1 MLKNI
6 FNNFKG
12 ESEEEI
18 RNRVLKIADDV
29 DCGILSP
36 PMKARYA
43 LNELCNYLM
52 GDHYYYNTYRSF
64 VYCSRMTR
72 ENKNAILLYD
82 LERKYKRYK
91 PKNKIF
97 KYVKE
102 SEKAILDRISSLSGD
117 TEYEYMNMHS
127 IIDQKAISEICDHL
141 LGDDWYVVDPVT
153 NEQANTHIVYEIE
166 MKYKRVKY

>member
-6 FNNFKG
+6 FNIFKG

-29 DCGILSP
+29 DCGIYSP
-36 PMKARYA
+36 PMQAKYA
-43 LNELCNYLM
+43 LNELCCHLM
-52 GDHYYYNTYRSF
+52 GEDYYYNNYISNYPRLKL
-64 VYCSRMTR
+64 TR

-102 SEKAILDRISSLSGD
+102 SEKDIMDRINSLSSD
-117 TEYEYMNMHS
+117 TEYEYLNMHS
-127 IIDQKAISEICDHL
+127 ITDQKAINEICDHL
-141 LGDDWYVVDPVT
+141 LGDDWYVVDPLT
-153 NEQANTHIVYEIE
+153 TEQVNTIIVYEIE

>member
-29 DCGILSP
+29 DCGIYSP
-36 PMKARYA
+36 PMRAKYA

-52 GDHYYYNTYRSF
+52 GDNYYYNTYWPA
-64 VYCSRMTR
+64 YYTKITR
-72 ENKNAILLYD
+72 ENKNAILLFD
-82 LERKYKRYK
+82 LERKYRRYK

-102 SEKAILDRISSLSGD
+102 SEKDIQDRINSLSSD
-117 TEYEYMNMHS
+117 TEYEYLNMHS
-127 IIDQKAISEICDHL
+127 ITDQKAINEICDHL
-141 LGDDWYVVDPVT
+141 LGDDWYVVDPLT
-153 NEQANTHIVYEIE
+153 NEQVNTHIVYEIE
-166 MKYKRVKY
+166 MKYKRVK

>member
-29 DCGILSP
+29 DCGIYSP
-36 PMKARYA
+36 PMKAKYA
-43 LNELCNYLM
+43 LSELCNYLM
-52 GDHYYYNTYRSF
+52 GDNYYYNTYSPS
-64 VYCSRMTR
+64 YYTKITR

-102 SEKAILDRISSLSGD
+102 SEKDITDRINSLSDNTGD
-117 TEYEYMNMHS
+117 QSMNMNS
-127 IIDQKAISEICDHL
+127 ISDQKTLNEICDHL
-141 LGDDWYVVDPVT
+141 LGDNWYIVDPISAS
-153 NEQANTHIVYEIE
+153 QANSQIVYEIE
-166 MKYKRVKY
+166 KKYKRVK

>member
-6 FNNFKG
+6 FNYFKG

-29 DCGILSP
+29 DCGIYSP
-36 PMKARYA
+36 PMKAKYA
-43 LNELCNYLM
+43 LNELCYHLM
-52 GDHYYYNTYRSF
+52 GAHYYYTNYASNYPRLKL
-64 VYCSRMTR
+64 TR

-82 LERKYKRYK
+82 IETNYRRYK

-102 SEKAILDRISSLSGD
+102 SQKAIIDRINSLSSD
-117 TEYEYMNMHS
+117 PKYEYLYMHS
-127 IIDQKAISEICDHL
+127 VTDQKAINEICDHL
-141 LGDDWYVVDPVT
+141 LGEDWYVVDPLT
-153 NEQANTHIVYEIE
+153 TEQVNTIIVYEIE
-166 MKYKRVKY
+166 MEYKRVKY

>member
-6 FNNFKG
+6 FNNYKG

-29 DCGILSP
+29 DCGIYSP

-43 LNELCNYLM
+43 LNELCYYLM
-52 GDHYYYNTYRSF
+52 GEDYYYKNYRSF

-72 ENKNAILLYD
+72 ENKNALLLYD

-102 SEKAILDRISSLSGD
+102 SEKDIQDRINFLSDNTGD
-117 TEYEYMNMHS
+117 QSMNMNS
-127 IIDQKAISEICDHL
+127 ISDQKTLNEICDHL
-141 LGDDWYVVDPVT
+141 LGDNWYIADPISAS
-153 NEQANTHIVYEIE
+153 QANSQIVYEIE
-166 MKYKRVKY
+166 KKYKKVK

>member
-6 FNNFKG
+6 FNNYKG

-18 RNRVLKIADDV
+18 RNRVLNLADDV
-29 DCGILSP
+29 DCGIYSP

-43 LNELCNYLM
+43 LNELCYYLM
-52 GDHYYYNTYRSF
+52 GEDYYYKNYRSF

-72 ENKNAILLYD
+72 ENKNAFLLYD

-102 SEKAILDRISSLSGD
+102 SEKDIMDRISSLSD
-117 TEYEYMNMHS
+117 NTEDQSMNMNS
-127 IIDQKAISEICDHL
+127 ISDQKTLNEICDHL
-141 LGDDWYVVDPVT
+141 LGDNWYIVDPISASQT
-153 NEQANTHIVYEIE
+153 NSQIVYEIE
-166 MKYKRVKY
+166 KKYKKVK

>member
-18 RNRVLKIADDV
+18 RNRVLRLADDV
-29 DCGILSP
+29 DCGLFSP

-43 LNELCNYLM
+43 LNELCCHLM
-52 GDHYYYNTYRSF
+52 GEDYYYNNYISNYPRLKL
-64 VYCSRMTR
+64 TR

-102 SEKAILDRISSLSGD
+102 SEKVITDRINSLSSD
-117 TEYEYMNMHS
+117 TEYEYLNMHS
-127 IIDQKAISEICDHL
+127 ITDQKTISEICDHL

-166 MKYKRVKY
+166 KKYKRVKY

>member
-18 RNRVLKIADDV
+18 RNRVLNLADDV
-29 DCGILSP
+29 DCGLFSP

-43 LNELCNYLM
+43 LNELCYYLM
-52 GDHYYYNTYRSF
+52 GEDYYYNNYKSNYPRL
-64 VYCSRMTR
+64 RLTR

-102 SEKAILDRISSLSGD
+102 SEKDITDRINSLSDNTGD
-117 TEYEYMNMHS
+117 QSMNMNS
-127 IIDQKAISEICDHL
+127 ISDQKTLNEICDHL
-141 LGDDWYVVDPVT
+141 LGDNWYIVDPISAS
-153 NEQANTHIVYEIE
+153 QANSQIVYEIE
-166 MKYKRVKY
+166 NKYKRVK

>member
-6 FNNFKG
+6 FNYFKG

-18 RNRVLKIADDV
+18 RNRVLNLADDV
-29 DCGILSP
+29 DCGIYSP
-36 PMKARYA
+36 PMKAKYA
-43 LNELCNYLM
+43 LNELCYHLM
-52 GDHYYYNTYRSF
+52 GAHYYYTNYTSNYPRLKL
-64 VYCSRMTR
+64 TR

-102 SEKAILDRISSLSGD
+102 SEKDIMNRISSLSD
-117 TEYEYMNMHS
+117 NTEDQSMNMNS
-127 IIDQKAISEICDHL
+127 ISDQKALNEICDHL
-141 LGDDWYVVDPVT
+141 LGDNWYIADPISAS
-153 NEQANTHIVYEIE
+153 QANSQIVYEIE
-166 MKYKRVKY
+166 KKYKKVK

>member
-12 ESEEEI
+12 ESEEKI

-29 DCGILSP
+29 DCGIYSP
-36 PMKARYA
+36 PMKAKYT
-43 LNELCNYLM
+43 LSELCNYLM
-52 GDHYYYNTYRSF
+52 GDNYYYNTYSPS
-64 VYCSRMTR
+64 YYTKMTR
-72 ENKNAILLYD
+72 ENNNALLLYD
-82 LERKYKRYK
+82 LECKYKRYK

-102 SEKAILDRISSLSGD
+102 SEKVIQDRINSLSSD
-117 TEYEYMNMHS
+117 TEYEYLNMHS
-127 IIDQKAISEICDHL
+127 ITDQKAINEICDHL
-141 LGDDWYVVDPVT
+141 LGEDWYVVDPLT
-153 NEQANTHIVYEIE
+153 TEQVNTIIVYEIE

>member
-18 RNRVLKIADDV
+18 RNRVLNLADDV
-29 DCGILSP
+29 DCGIYSP

-43 LNELCNYLM
+43 LNELCYYLM
-52 GDHYYYNTYRSF
+52 GEDYYYKNYGSF

-102 SEKAILDRISSLSGD
+102 SEKDITDRINSLSSD
-117 TEYEYMNMHS
+117 TEYEYLNMHS
-127 IIDQKAISEICDHL
+127 VTDQKAINEICDHL
-141 LGDDWYVVDPVT
+141 LGDDWYVVDPLT
-153 NEQANTHIVYEIE
+153 NEQVNTHIVYEIE